1 MLEVAVIIVFICGNY
16 LKIILWICDLSCLR
30 LFKFIIVFVWSYFWY
45 FILCCEIVINIMRLG
60 IEYSGGLFIAET
72 VNYCTFRVPRF
83 RSLKGL
89 MDEIT
94 SDFCGPTISN
104 STYHISAHES
114 VRFRHFIFSLFLG
127 LFVKKSFNLLL
138 KQTLHLQKTN
148 ILTLTGE
155 AWYHSA
161 THKTN
166 KFKKIPQLLSQTRYR
181 NTHDLSQTVVFY
193 IGNPPKM
200 VSIQVGELLYSNSSP
215 MIPMMLL
222 FPCFALVTYQP
233 VWIWRALWY
242 CLIGDFELGL
252 SKFSLREVHGPPMV
266 YSCLAWAQSPS
277 SPRGIQGDC

>member
-1 MLEVAVIIVFICGNY
+1 M
-16 LKIILWICDLSCLR
+16 
-30 LFKFIIVFVWSYFWY
+30 FKFIIVFVWSYFWY
-45 FILCCEIVINIMRLG
+45 FILCCVIVINIMMLG

-161 THKTN
+161 TYKTN
-166 KFKKIPQLLSQTRYR
+166 KFKKIPRLLSQTRYR
-181 NTHDLSQTVVFY
+181 NTHTIWAKLWCFTSGILPKWFQFKLVNCCIRIHPQWSQWCY
-193 IGNPPKM
+193 C
-200 VSIQVGELLYSNSSP
+200 SL
-215 MIPMMLL
+215 
-222 FPCFALVTYQP
+222 ALP
-233 VWIWRALWY
+233 
-242 CLIGDFELGL
+242 
-252 SKFSLREVHGPPMV
+252 
-266 YSCLAWAQSPS
+266 
-277 SPRGIQGDC
+277 